1 MNSEPFERSE
11 PAGDPAEASASA
23 PQLTLEEQL
32 AKAQEEAKK
41 YLNNW
46 HRAEADFQNYKR
58 RTEQEREELRRFGNV
73 SVIINL
79 LPVLDDFER
88 AFASLDSHLAGLS
101 WFDGMLLIY
110 RKLRQL
116 LENAGVRPIETE
128 GQAFDPRY
136 HEAVAHVEGEEGKVV
151 SEVQRGYKLHDRVLR
166 PAMVVVGKGKGS
178 EEEGRGS
185 QETGQEPG
193 TGSQELED
201 RSQETGDAG
210 KN

>member
-1 MNSEPFERSE
+1 MNSESTEPREPATSE
-11 PAGDPAEASASA
+11 PAEGAAS
-23 PQLTLEEQL
+23 PPELTLEEQL
-32 AKAQEEAKK
+32 AKAKEEAQK

-116 LENAGVRPIETE
+116 LENAGVRQIETE

-136 HEAVAHVEGEEGKVV
+136 HEAVAHVEGEEGKVI

-166 PAMVVVGKGKGS
+166 PAMVVVGKGK
-178 EEEGRGS
+178 
-185 QETGQEPG
+185 QESG
-193 TGSQELED
+193 D
-201 RSQETGDAG
+201 RSQESGEEERG
-210 KN
+210 KTEEGGETS

>member
-1 MNSEPFERSE
+1 MNSEPFERIE
-11 PAGDPAEASASA
+11 PAAGDRAEASDKA
-23 PQLTLEEQL
+23 PALTPEEQL
-32 AKAQEEAKK
+32 AKAQEEAQK
-41 YLNNW
+41 YLDNW

-73 SVIINL
+73 SIIINL

-116 LENAGVRPIETE
+116 LENAGVRPIETD
-128 GQAFDPRY
+128 GQAFDPRF
-136 HEAVAHVEGEEGKVV
+136 HEAVAHVEGEEGKVI

-166 PAMVVVGKGKGS
+166 PAMVVVGKGKA
-178 EEEGRGS
+178 
-185 QETGQEPG
+185 QEPG
-193 TGSQELED
+193 AGTQEPEQ
-201 RSQETGDAG
+201 R
-210 KN
+210 N

>member
-1 MNSEPFERSE
+1 MNGDPTERRE
-11 PAGDPAEASASA
+11 PATGEPAETSAS
-23 PQLTLEEQL
+23 PPRQSVEEQL
-32 AKAQEEAKK
+32 SKAKEEAQKFRD
-41 YLNNW
+41 NW

-73 SVIINL
+73 SIIINL

-128 GQAFDPRY
+128 GQAFDPRF
-136 HEAVAHVEGEEGKVV
+136 HEAVAHVEGEEGKVI

-166 PAMVVVGKGKGS
+166 PAMVVVGKGKPQEPEAESQQQREGS
-178 EEEGRGS
+178 PGTDSTEEEQS
-185 QETGQEPG
+185 P
-193 TGSQELED
+193 
-201 RSQETGDAG
+201 
-210 KN
+210 

>member
-1 MNSEPFERSE
+1 MNGDPTERRE
-11 PAGDPAEASASA
+11 PATGDPAETSAS
-23 PQLTLEEQL
+23 PPRQSVEEQL
-32 AKAQEEAKK
+32 SKAKEEAQKFRD
-41 YLNNW
+41 NW

-73 SVIINL
+73 SIIINL

-128 GQAFDPRY
+128 GQAFDPRF

-166 PAMVVVGKGKGS
+166 PAMVVVGKGKP
-178 EEEGRGS
+178 
-185 QETGQEPG
+185 QEQ
-193 TGSQELED
+193 SA
-201 RSQETGDAG
+201 GDAG
-210 KN
+210 EPNTEAKEDTQGQPHD